1 MINRINCNVVKHKE
15 KWSSGDLNSHSKFQ
29 LNEDFKTFWYNSY
42 LLHFFRLVLVLS
54 RKFFGAGSFSFPFWK
69 VELWPAAEKLE
80 ISSVADDDN
89 DDEIDNN
96 DDDDN
101 NVDNNVYR
109 F

>member
-1 MINRINCNVVKHKE
+1 M
-15 KWSSGDLNSHSKFQ
+15 
-29 LNEDFKTFWYNSY
+29 
-42 LLHFFRLVLVLS
+42 S

-80 ISSVADDDN
+80 ISSVADDNN
-89 DDEIDNN
+89 DDGNNDDN

-101 NVDNNVYR
+101 NVDNDDDGNNGDNNEYR